1 MQEHKYC
8 PFENVICFIK
18 CRHVNFIPKTLL
30 SLLVFIV
37 YEEDILAKRKRLKET
52 VRCASYK

>member
-1 MQEHKYC
+1 MRDHKYC

-18 CRHVNFIPKTLL
+18 CRHVNFIPKTL